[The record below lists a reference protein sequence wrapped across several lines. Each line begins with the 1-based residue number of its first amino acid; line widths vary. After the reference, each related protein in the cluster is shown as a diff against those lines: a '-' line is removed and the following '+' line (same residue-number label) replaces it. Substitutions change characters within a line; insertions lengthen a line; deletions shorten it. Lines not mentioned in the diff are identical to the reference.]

1 VVEIS
6 RKKAAIIGQGY
17 VGLPLAL
24 TALGCGWEVIGIDSS
39 KERVEQV
46 FSGQSPVE
54 DVSDEELRSALNS
67 SYEITSD
74 FEKLQ
79 EVEIIVI
86 CVPTPLNDDGAPD
99 LDPLSRACEDIAR
112 FAPAGALVI
121 NESTSFPGTIRNFI
135 PNLIRSINPNLE
147 LEFAAAPERVDPAN
161 SKWHFGNTPRLV
173 GGLTPRAL
181 ERAVAFYSSFCEV
194 VIPVSSPEVA
204 EMSKLLEN
212 SYRQV
217 NIALVNQ
224 FSLVAQKLKISMA
237 EVINSASSK
246 PYGFMPFHA
255 GIGVGGHCIPV
266 DPMYLSWFARS
277 EGLQM
282 SLIDEAQRVNEGMPF
297 ETLKRIKSLG
307 VKEDSRILLVG
318 ISYKPRVA
326 DLRESPSLVLLDLLA
341 KEFRNIEWWDPMVSD
356 LRGTPRT
363 NPSGKFDLVV
373 LVHSADSPEI
383 QKVLQDAELIL
394 DYTGKFNPTGK
405 VITT

>member
-1 VVEIS
+1 MVETN
-6 RKKAAIIGQGY
+6 RKKVAIIGQGY
-17 VGLPLAL
+17 VGLPLAIA
-24 TALGCGWEVIGIDSS
+24 ALRCGWEVVGIDSS
-39 KERVEQV
+39 KGRVEQIS
-46 FSGQSPVE
+46 SGRSFVE

-67 SYEITSD
+67 SYVITSS
-74 FEKLQ
+74 FAKLQ

-86 CVPTPLNDDGAPD
+86 CVPTPLDDEGAPD
-99 LDPLSRACEDIAR
+99 LGPLSRACEDIAR
-112 FAPAGALVI
+112 FALAGALVI
-121 NESTSFPGTIRNFI
+121 NESTSFPGTIRDFI
-135 PNLIRSINPNLE
+135 PNLIRSIKPKLE

-161 SKWHFGNTPRLV
+161 LKWHFGNTPRLV
-173 GGLTPRAL
+173 GGLTPRAM

-217 NIALVNQ
+217 NIALVNEL
-224 FSLVAQKLKISMA
+224 SLVAQKLNISMT

-266 DPMYLSWFARS
+266 DPMYLSWFARR
-277 EGLQM
+277 EGFQM
-282 SLIDEAQRVNEGMPF
+282 SLIDEAQRVNDRMPF

-326 DLRESPSLVLLDLLA
+326 DLRESPSLVLLELLA
-341 KEFRNIEWWDPMVSD
+341 KEFRNIEWWDPLVSHV
-356 LRGTPRT
+356 RGMPRT
-363 NPSGKFDLVV
+363 NPSGKFNLVV
-373 LVHSADSPEI
+373 LVHSADLSEI
-383 QKVLQDAELIL
+383 QEVLQDAELIL
-394 DYTGKFNPTGK
+394 DYTGKLNPTGK